1 MLNSF
6 KINLLNFLYIIR
18 MFKDKTYQ
26 SVINWYY
33 KEHFNVDRIYNESG
47 TVYNHFKKLSMSMTP
62 IIDNIY
68 LGNACDA
75 SFYYKLKNESIG
87 LIINVTKEIP
97 NYFEEDFEYYNI
109 KINDINS
116 ENFTDKT
123 FEDTLTKIE
132 EYQNIHPDKNILIHC
147 YMGSSRSA
155 TIVLAYLMKIHSMTL
170 QESLKLLK
178 KKRSIVNVNTSFYT
192 NLKEIE

>member
-6 KINLLNFLYIIR
+6 KINLLNFLYVIR

-109 KINDINS
+109 KINDVNS
-116 ENFTDKT
+116 ETFTDKT

-132 EYQNIHPDKNILIHC
+132 EYQNTHPDKKILIHC

-155 TIVLAYLMKIHSMTL
+155 TIVLAYLMKIHAMTL